1 MAPKKAPPPL
11 PPPLIPPPPRV
22 FRLVTLHLYLPT
34 GEFVIEVTQRMHWSI
49 FGFVQDLER
58 GNITPAL
65 DLELGD
71 RLSTPCYRLVWND
84 MVLEEGLNWG
94 NLVVDHGMSLIE
106 PNDITVV
113 TVEIP

>member
-49 FGFVQDLER
+49 ERFVQDLEE

-71 RLSTPCYRLVWND
+71 RLSTVYYLLVWND
-84 MVLEEGLNWG
+84 IVLRERLNWG
-94 NLVVDHGMSLIE
+94 NLVLELGMSLAE

-113 TVEIP
+113 YVESP